1 MRRTPAGV
9 VVIAALALARP
20 AAVAAQDRLLYL
32 PLDSATAVRLRLMD
46 GRRVTGRLVRPFGPD
61 SARFVYCPGTR
72 PWCPEDGPG
81 AVRTTPAA
89 DVARVETRRGSRTR
103 RGAALGAI
111 ATAAGA
117 SAFCAVTDA
126 GGCDPAKGGFF
137 SYVLLPAALVG
148 AGVGAIVGGSIAV
161 WGPAP

>member
-1 MRRTPAGV
+1 VPAGV
-9 VVIAALALARP
+9 VVVAALAFARP
-20 AAVAAQDRLLYL
+20 AALRAQDRLLYL
-32 PLDSATAVRLRLMD
+32 PLDSATAVRLRLTD

-61 SARFVYCPGTR
+61 STRFVYCPGQR
-72 PWCPEDGPG
+72 ARCPAEGAG
-81 AVRTTPAA
+81 AVRHTPAS
-89 DVARVETRRGSRTR
+89 DVTRVETRRGSRASH
-103 RGAALGAI
+103 GAALGAVG
-111 ATAAGA
+111 AVAAA
-117 SAFCAVTDA
+117 SAFCAVTDT